1 MLINKMILDN
11 LYQDAGKDKIEEIE
25 KYNKNSKID
34 IKEFNYKNDCNF
46 EVRAIVVDKEKY
58 NVYIEVK
65 EGEIEDIVCNCKE
78 YYKTYSVCKHT
89 LATILYLNDNEEYIK
104 KYGINSEK

>member
-34 IKEFNYKNDCNF
+34 IKEFNYENDCNF
-46 EVRAIVVDKEKY
+46 EVRAIVVDKEKTQRIMFIFGY
-58 NVYIEVK
+58 SLFSI
-65 EGEIEDIVCNCKE
+65 
-78 YYKTYSVCKHT
+78 YYLQYFK
-89 LATILYLNDNEEYIK
+89 IFF
-104 KYGINSEK
+104 NSLSMKRRFEALFRHFACCYT